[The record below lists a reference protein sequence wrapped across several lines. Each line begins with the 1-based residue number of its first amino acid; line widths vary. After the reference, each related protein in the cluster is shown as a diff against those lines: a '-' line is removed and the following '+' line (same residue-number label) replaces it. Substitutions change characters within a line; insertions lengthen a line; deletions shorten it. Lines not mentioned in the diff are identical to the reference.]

1 MKLSTSPIR
10 FRMFSIGLKSVK
22 SVASLTLLAA
32 LAACSGTTSTSD
44 GSGSGSGSDSGTT
57 ASTAASLS
65 LLVSSPQMNSDGKT
79 DVTFTVLA
87 KDAGNAG
94 VANQPVTIAATS
106 GAVTLDAQKTDASGK
121 VTGTLST
128 LGDPSNREITLR
140 ATSGTATA
148 TNTVNVS
155 GTALQVT
162 GSSSLVFGNTTELQ
176 VSVKDSAG
184 VGIDKVD
191 VKITSAKSNTLSAQ
205 TVKTDSSGQAKVKVT
220 GATAGSDVISFSA
233 LGASKDFALA
243 VSASNF
249 QFTAPASD
257 TQISIGTPVNVSV
270 KWEEGGV
277 PKANAVVSFSST
289 RGTISSTAATDAG
302 GIATA
307 TISSTESGNA
317 IITASAPNGA
327 PFNTL
332 PVSFVAVSAAR
343 VDVQSDKSIVA
354 VYKAGSTTSLATIS
368 AIVRDATNNLVK
380 NAKVNFK
387 LLADPSGGVL
397 DNSVST
403 TDEGGLATVQ
413 YRAGSSSS
421 GQNAVKISATV
432 TDVNGVAITPIS
444 STMSLTVGAQSLFIR
459 LGTDNL
465 LGSASPLYKKT
476 WTALVT
482 DSAGNPVPNITVQF
496 RLRPAASNAYTKGR
510 WIDDGMIW
518 TDRNGNKV
526 VDDGEVAPATTWVR
540 VPSVVC
546 QNEDLDFNGI
556 MGPTEDFNGNGMLT
570 PGNVASV
577 NGSAITDPAGI
588 ATATITY
595 AKEYATWANVTL
607 QAAVQVAG
615 TEYTQAV
622 DYALEIL
629 VADYSDLKVYPPG
642 RLSPFGTASSCSNP
656 S

>member
-1 MKLSTSPIR
+1 
-10 FRMFSIGLKSVK
+10 MFSSSVK
-22 SVASLTLLAA
+22 RLFGLSLVVA
-32 LAACSGTTSTSD
+32 LAACSGTSSD
-44 GSGSGSGSDSGTT
+44 SSGSGSGSGSGEST
-57 ASTAASLS
+57 ASTASALS

-79 DVTFTVLA
+79 NVTFTILA
-87 KDAGNAG
+87 KDSGNAG

-106 GAVTLDAQKTDASGK
+106 GTVTLDATKTDTSGK

-148 TNTVNVS
+148 ANTVNVS

-184 VGIDKVD
+184 VGLDKVD
-191 VKITSAKSNTLSAQ
+191 IKVTSTKNNTLSAQ

-220 GATAGSDVISFSA
+220 GTTAGSDVISFSA

-257 TQISIGTPVNVSV
+257 AQIFIGTPVNVSV

-277 PKANAVVSFSST
+277 PKANTIVSFSST
-289 RGTISSTAATDAG
+289 RGTISSTATTDAS

-317 IITASAPNGA
+317 IVTASAPNGT

-343 VDVQSDKSIVA
+343 VDVQSDKSVVA

-387 LLADPSGGVL
+387 LVADPSGGVL

-432 TDVNGVAITPIS
+432 TDVNGVAISPVS

-465 LGSASPLYKKT
+465 LVTVPPLYKKT

-482 DSAGNPVPNITVQF
+482 DSAGNPVPDTTVQF
-496 RLRPAASNAYTKGR
+496 RLRPATTSAYSKGQ
-510 WIDDGMIW
+510 WINNGTIW
-518 TDRNGNKV
+518 TDTNGNGV
-526 VDDGEVAPATTWVR
+526 QDSGEVAPATTWVR
-540 VPSVVC
+540 VSSAVC

-556 MGPTEDFNGNGMLT
+556 MGPAEDFNGNGMLT

-577 NGSAITDPAGI
+577 NGSAITDAAGI

-595 AKEYATWANVTL
+595 AKEYATWARVTL

-615 TEYTQAV
+615 TEYTQAI
-622 DYALEIL
+622 DYTLEVL
-629 VADYSDLKVYPPG
+629 AADTQDLTIVPPG
-642 RLSPFGTASSCSNP
+642 RFSPFGTASSCSNP
-656 S
+656 N

>member
-1 MKLSTSPIR
+1 
-10 FRMFSIGLKSVK
+10 MFSIGLKSMK

-44 GSGSGSGSDSGTT
+44 GSGSGSGSGTT
-57 ASTAASLS
+57 TSTAASLS

-79 DVTFTVLA
+79 NVTFTILA
-87 KDAGNAG
+87 KDSGNAG
-94 VANQPVTIAATS
+94 VVDQPVTIAATS
-106 GAVTLDAQKTDASGK
+106 GAVTLDATKTDASGK

-128 LGDPSNREITLR
+128 QGDPSNREITLK
-140 ATSGTATA
+140 ATSGAASA

-191 VKITSAKSNTLSAQ
+191 VKVTSAKNNTLSAQ

-220 GATAGSDVISFSA
+220 GTTAGSDVISFSA

-257 TQISIGTPVNVSV
+257 AQIFIGTSANVSV

-277 PKANAVVSFSST
+277 PKANTVVSFSST
-289 RGTISSTAATDAG
+289 RGTISSTATTDASG
-302 GIATA
+302 VATA

-317 IITASAPNGA
+317 IITASAPNGT

-343 VDVQSDKSIVA
+343 VDVQSDKSVVA
-354 VYKAGSTTSLATIS
+354 VYKAGSTSSLATIS
-368 AIVRDATNNLVK
+368 AVVRDATNNLVK

-413 YRAGSSSS
+413 YRAGSSAS

-432 TDVNGVAITPIS
+432 TDVNGIAISPVS

-465 LGSASPLYKKT
+465 LGNASPLYKKT

-482 DSAGNPVPNITVQF
+482 DSAGNPVPDTTVQF
-496 RLRPAASNAYTKGR
+496 RLRPATTNAYSKGL
-510 WIDDGMIW
+510 WIDNGTIW
-518 TDRNGNKV
+518 TDANGNGV
-526 VDDGEVAPATTWVR
+526 VDAGEVAPATTWVR
-540 VPSVVC
+540 VPTAVC

-556 MGPTEDFNGNGMLT
+556 LGPTEDFNGNGMLT

-577 NGSAITDPAGI
+577 NGSAKTDAAGI

-595 AKEYATWANVTL
+595 AKEYATWARVTL

-622 DYALEIL
+622 DYTLEIL
-629 VADYSDLKVYPPG
+629 VEDYSNLKIYPPG
-642 RLSPFGTASSCSNP
+642 WHSPFGTASSCANP